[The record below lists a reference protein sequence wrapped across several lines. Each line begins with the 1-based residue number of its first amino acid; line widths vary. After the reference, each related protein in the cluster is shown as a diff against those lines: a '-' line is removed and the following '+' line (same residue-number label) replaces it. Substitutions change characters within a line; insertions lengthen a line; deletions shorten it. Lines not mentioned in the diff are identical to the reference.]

1 LEPEI
6 LETYV
11 DMKKLITCGL
21 LLGLGWSVQ
30 AQTVL
35 LTENFNYV
43 AGTTLQSN
51 GWTAHSAGGTNPIQV
66 TNGGLSW
73 STTNYEGSGIGN
85 AAAVNNTG
93 SDENRPFTSF
103 PSTGDV
109 YVSFL
114 MRVNNVVTTTNS
126 GYFLHIGEYSNTS
139 SPTFTSINPAHR
151 GRTYIAPGSNASKF
165 RLGLTFNSS
174 TVPNAVG
181 VDITNDLDTA
191 RTYLVVL
198 KYSFVQ
204 GANNDSVSLFVFAD
218 GANINSEPTTPTLGP
233 LAGSA
238 SDLTVAQYLALRQYA
253 ATQNITLD
261 GILVKD
267 SWNLI
272 PRATNTWNGTSWS
285 NGPVFNNHNIV
296 ISGNYTMNLA
306 FTAFNL
312 TIENGAT
319 LSYGAAAN
327 LNVKGNVVNNGT
339 IDLGTSKILFME
351 GKYSGSGVI
360 KATSGRIVVGGA
372 GEFGSMN
379 FDQTTD
385 GSTNTLDFF
394 IVNRKSTGSV
404 SVSNKVVITN
414 NIELRQGELIT
425 NGHVHLRSASATT
438 TAQIIGGTNAN
449 LSGNVTVE
457 RFLPWAST
465 GNNGFRFVGHPL
477 RNAPLVNTVNNL
489 PTANNTLITYNET
502 SNAYEGVNNRAG
514 NWPQGTGYGV
524 FTNATNTISFTGELQ
539 LSAVNNLA
547 LSNANARWNYLA
559 NPFPTTLDWDEVV
572 RTDVQNAQ
580 WIWVKDNVTEGGGNW
595 AAYVDGV
602 GTSGG
607 SRYLA
612 PMQGF
617 MTRAAATGSPSLSF
631 PTSARAASQTPSYQR
646 VNSQS
651 EYVRITLTK
660 ISNNSSSEAI
670 VRFRQQASSQFEPA
684 FDAEFVSDMVNAT
697 PDLYTT
703 DAQGVRYS
711 INSMAPLTGR
721 PQAITLQTETFGAG
735 NFSLNFNTSSMTS
748 SASIQLEDT
757 QTGQF
762 TPISNG
768 QNVAFTAS
776 ASDAA
781 NRFRLHFNG
790 LSTSVES
797 VGQENLTAHVH
808 QGTLFIKGTH
818 QLHALQIFDLSG
830 RMVFRSEKLEIGVD
844 GIQPNLTP
852 GIYVVRLQGAQQVQN
867 IKLKF

>member
-1 LEPEI
+1 
-6 LETYV
+6 
-11 DMKKLITCGL
+11 MKKLITCGL

-35 LTENFNYV
+35 LTENFDYA
-43 AGTTLQSN
+43 AGDSIRAN
-51 GWTAHSAGGTNPIQV
+51 GWTRHSGTNNTILV
-66 TNGGLSW
+66 TSPGLGW
-73 STTNYEGSGIGN
+73 SLTPYKANNVGN
-85 AAAVNNTG
+85 AAGVNNNG
-93 SDENRPFTSF
+93 SDENRNL
-103 PSTGDV
+103 STYPNSGDV
-109 YVSFL
+109 YISFL
-114 MRVNNVVTTTNS
+114 TKVQAPGANEVFFHTGQYTNTTT
-126 GYFLHIGEYSNTS
+126 
-139 SPTFTSINPAHR
+139 PVFTSINSAFR
-151 GRTYIAPGSNASKF
+151 ARTFVANATGAGANKF
-165 RLGLTFNSS
+165 RFGLTFNSG
-174 TVPNAVG
+174 TLG
-181 VDITNDLDTA
+181 NDTTAHLDTSK
-191 RTYLVVL
+191 TYLVVV
-198 KYSFVQ
+198 KYSFIA
-204 GANNDSVSLFVFAD
+204 GALNDQVSLYVFED
-218 GANINSEPTTPTLGP
+218 GDNIALEPNTPTIGP
-233 LAGSA
+233 LTGTQA
-238 SDLTVAQYLALRQYA
+238 DVDFIQYVALRQYNA
-253 ATQNITLD
+253 NQRITVD
-261 GILVKD
+261 GIVAQT
-267 SWNLI
+267 SWDML
-272 PRATNTWNGTSWS
+272 ATNTWNGSAWS
-285 NGPVFNNHNIV
+285 RGVAPNGENVV
-296 ISGNYTMNLA
+296 IDG
-306 FTAFNL
+306 NL
-312 TIENGAT
+312 TLTAALTAGTVTVNTGHVLT
-319 LSYGAAAN
+319 LDPGAN
-327 LNVKGNVVNNGT
+327 LNIQGNLINNGQ
-339 IDLGTSKILFME
+339 IDLGSNTLTIA
-351 GKYSGSGVI
+351 GTNSGTGTIRSN
-360 KATSGRIVVGGA
+360 GGSLTVN
-372 GEFGSMN
+372 GNSDLGTLN

-385 GSTNTLDFF
+385 GTTNVLANLTL
-394 IVNRKSTGSV
+394 NRNNTGAASLG
-404 SVSNKVVITN
+404 NKLNLTGT
-414 NIELRQGELIT
+414 LTLTAGTLTT
-425 NGHVHLRSASATT
+425 NGHLHLKSTSASQ
-438 TAQIIGGTNAN
+438 TAQVIGGTNAN

-477 RNAPLVNTVNNL
+477 RNAPVVNTVNNL

-580 WIWVKDNVTEGGGNW
+580 WVWVKDNVTEGGGNW

-617 MTRAAATGSPSLSF
+617 MTRAAATGSPSISF
-631 PTSARAASQTPSYQR
+631 PTAARAASQTPSYQR
-646 VNSQS
+646 VNNQS

-697 PDLYTT
+697 PDLYTA
-703 DAQGVRYS
+703 DAQGVRYC
-711 INSMAPLTGR
+711 INSMAPLTGQ
-721 PQAITLQTETFGAG
+721 PQAITLQTETFGTG

-748 SASIQLEDT
+748 AASIQLEDT

-797 VGQENLTAHVH
+797 VGQEYLTAHVH

-830 RMVFRSEKLEIGVD
+830 RMVFSSEKLEIGVD

>member
-1 LEPEI
+1 
-6 LETYV
+6 
-11 DMKKLITCGL
+11 MKKLITCGL

-35 LTENFNYV
+35 LTENFDYA
-43 AGTTLQSN
+43 AGDSIRAN
-51 GWTAHSAGGTNPIQV
+51 GWTRHSGTNNTILV
-66 TNGGLSW
+66 TSPGLGW
-73 STTNYEGSGIGN
+73 SLTPYKANNVGN
-85 AAAVNNTG
+85 AAGVNNSG
-93 SDENRPFTSF
+93 SDENRNFSSYPTS
-103 PSTGDV
+103 GDV
-109 YVSFL
+109 YISFL
-114 MRVNNVVTTTNS
+114 AKVRVATSNLF
-126 GYFLHIGEYSNTS
+126 FLHTGVYSTS
-139 SPTFTSINPAHR
+139 QSPNFSSISTAFR
-151 GRTYIAPGSNASKF
+151 GRVFAVPGTSAATF
-165 RLGLTFNSS
+165 RFGLQFNLA
-174 TVPNAVG
+174 TVG
-181 VDITNDLDTA
+181 TNVTADLDTSK
-191 RTYLVVL
+191 TYLLVL
-198 KYSFVQ
+198 KYRFNA
-204 GANNDSVSLFVFAD
+204 GANNDQVSLFVFED
-218 GANINSEPTTPTLGP
+218 GSNIALEPLTPTLGP
-233 LAGSA
+233 FTGTAADADTL
-238 SDLTVAQYLALRQYA
+238 QYVALRQD
-253 ATQNITLD
+253 ATAQRITVD
-261 GILVKD
+261 GLVAQT
-267 SWNLI
+267 SWDMLT
-272 PRATNTWNGTSWS
+272 TNTWNGSTWS
-285 NGPVFNNHNIV
+285 RGVAPNGENVV
-296 ISGNYTMNLA
+296 IDG
-306 FTAFNL
+306 NL
-312 TIENGAT
+312 TLTTALTAGTVTVNTGHVLT
-319 LSYGAAAN
+319 LDPGAN
-327 LNVKGNVVNNGT
+327 LNIQGNLINNGR
-339 IDLGTSKILFME
+339 IDLGSNTLTIA
-351 GKYSGSGVI
+351 GTNSGTGTIRSNGGSLTVSGNGDLG
-360 KATSGRIVVGGA
+360 TL
-372 GEFGSMN
+372 N

-385 GSTNTLDFF
+385 GTTNVLANLTL
-394 IVNRKSTGSV
+394 NRNNTGTASLG
-404 SVSNKVVITN
+404 NKLNLTGT
-414 NIELRQGELIT
+414 LTLTAGTLTT
-425 NGHVHLRSASATT
+425 NGHLHLKSTSASQ
-438 TAQIIGGTNAN
+438 TAQVIGGTNAN

-477 RNAPLVNTVNNL
+477 RNAPVVNTVNNL

-547 LSNANARWNYLA
+547 LNNANARWNYLA

-617 MTRAAATGSPSLSF
+617 MTRAAATGSPSISF
-631 PTSARAASQTPSYQR
+631 PTAARAASQTPSFQR
-646 VNSQS
+646 VNSQA

-660 ISNNSSSEAI
+660 SSNNSSSEAI